1 MWEQFFE
8 NLIIV
13 LRYLTDFLIIATAIY
28 WLLYFMRGAR
38 SANVLIGVILL
49 FCFAAFFAECFNL
62 VVLGYLLERL
72 WTILGV
78 AIIVIFQPELRR
90 AFAQAGSIF
99 SRNPTSRE
107 MIDEVVLAVDK
118 MSAGKTG
125 ALIVFEQNIG
135 LAGIINNAVPL
146 DAKVSSLLLQSIFF
160 KNSPLHDCAVIIRK
174 NKIVAAHAVLPMTQ
188 EDIFN
193 PVRHLGT
200 RHRAAVGITEETD
213 AVALTVSEETG
224 IISLANKGR
233 IVHGFTPEE
242 LTAQLNQFLLPS
254 KRDYRKLFASM
265 QRSKNA
271 HELFSSGKEK

>member
-1 MWEQFFE
+1 M
-8 NLIIV
+8 IIF
-13 LRYLTDFLIIATAIY
+13 RYLLDFLIISTSIY

-38 SANVLIGVILL
+38 SANVLTGVLLL
-49 FCFAAFFAECFNL
+49 FLVAAFFAGL
-62 VVLGYLLERL
+62 MKLAVLGYLLERL

-107 MIDEVVLAVDK
+107 MIDEVVLAVDR
-118 MSAGKTG
+118 MSASKTG

-146 DAKVSSLLLQSIFF
+146 DAKVSSPLLQSIFF

-174 NKIVAAHAVLPMTQ
+174 NKIVAAHAILPMTQ

-193 PVRHLGT
+193 PIRHLGT
-200 RHRAAVGITEETD
+200 RHRAALGITEETD

-233 IVHGFTPEE
+233 IVRGFTPEE
-242 LTAQLNQFLLPS
+242 LTAQLNQLLLPS
-254 KRDYRKLFASM
+254 KHDYRKMFASL
-265 QRSKNA
+265 QRSKNEHA
-271 HELFSSGKEK
+271 LFFNGKEK